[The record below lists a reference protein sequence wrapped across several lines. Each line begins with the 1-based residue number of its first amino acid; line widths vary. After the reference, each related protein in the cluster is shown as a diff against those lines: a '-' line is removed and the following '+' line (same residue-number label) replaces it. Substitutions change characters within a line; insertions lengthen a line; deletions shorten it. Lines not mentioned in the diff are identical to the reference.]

1 VAYGCYAIAMFA
13 VCVLPAWLFVLLSP
27 WRKSSA
33 RVTTAAL
40 RASLNFAG
48 WRVRVVGREHLRK
61 NAPCMLVANHTS
73 YADIVVLM
81 AALGT
86 DYHFVAKSEVMSMP
100 FFGTFLRKLGHFA
113 FRRQDPRARLQQAK
127 KIEDALRR
135 GESVFV
141 FPEGTFTAQSGVRPF
156 HLGAFKAATAAQRAI
171 VPIAL
176 AGTRRVLRDGAWLP
190 RPGRITIMICPAIA
204 PPSLT
209 EDWQQIVRVRD
220 SAREIISRF
229 AREPLL

>member
-1 VAYGCYAIAMFA
+1 
-13 VCVLPAWLFVLLSP
+13 
-27 WRKSSA
+27 
-33 RVTTAAL
+33 
-40 RASLNFAG
+40 
-48 WRVRVVGREHLRK
+48 
-61 NAPCMLVANHTS
+61 
-73 YADIVVLM
+73 
-81 AALGT
+81 
-86 DYHFVAKSEVMSMP
+86 
-100 FFGTFLRKLGHFA
+100 
-113 FRRQDPRARLQQAK
+113 LQQAK

-190 RPGRITIMICPAIA
+190 RPGRIAITICPAIA
-204 PPSLT
+204 PASTT

-220 SAREIISRF
+220 SAREIISHF